1 MLALYSTS
9 LHDPYPST
17 SCRPNLFWDALLQ
30 MILYY
35 FTSEHV
41 HRSVPYGRKVRAGR
55 GPPGPHEFQAA
66 SSATSQGTATATT
79 ANADYMPARN
89 AHLL

>member
-17 SCRPNLFWDALLQ
+17 SCRRNLFWVALLQ

-41 HRSVPYGRKVRAGR
+41 HRSVPYGRKVRPGR
-55 GPPGPHEFQAA
+55 KAPCPQTFMISTVCHITGH
-66 SSATSQGTATATT
+66 SNCHNS
-79 ANADYMPARN
+79 
-89 AHLL
+89 